1 MDQIRLRALEPEDIS
16 TLFDVENQVELWK
29 YSNRNAPFSKNMLKK
44 YIEIQHQ
51 DIYESK
57 QQRFVVTDNGNIALG
72 FIDLFDFEPFH
83 LRAGV
88 GLVILKEYQR
98 QGLANKALQ
107 ILENHCTSFY
117 KMHQL
122 YANIAVENK
131 KSVALFEKCGFKKA
145 GHKKD
150 WNFYE
155 DAFHDEYIYQKILI

>member
-1 MDQIRLRALEPEDIS
+1 MDDLQLRALEPEDIS
-16 TLFDVENQVELWK
+16 VLFDTENTPGLWK
-29 YSNRNAPFSKNMLKK
+29 YSNRNAPFSKFLLKK
-44 YIEIQHQ
+44 YLEIQHQ

-57 QQRFVVTDNGNIALG
+57 QQRFVLTNKKNATMG

-88 GLVILKEYQR
+88 GLIILEKYQGK
-98 QGLANKALQ
+98 GLGKIALQ
-107 ILENHCTSFY
+107 LLENHCISFY

-122 YANIAVENK
+122 YANIAAENK
-131 KSVALFEKCGFKKA
+131 KSQALFEKCGFLKV

-155 DAFHDEYIYQKILI
+155 DAFHDEYLYQKLLT